1 MRKVI
6 SNILFISLALTGSL
20 STLALAEKLQFNS
33 SGTKTQLIELYT
45 SQGCSSCPPA
55 EHLLS
60 TQLTRKRLWKDI
72 IPIAFHVDYWD
83 YLGWKDIYS
92 EPSFTQRQR
101 RHFQLGN
108 ISNVYTPGF
117 VVDGRE
123 WRGFFRGLDIPQTQ
137 AAGGVLRLN
146 WDSESQNATVSYQDF
161 TQQPKYCYFAI
172 LGFEQGVAIQAGENK
187 GLKLNQDFVALQV
200 NRTAI
205 AETDSHYQCQT
216 TLKMGHLRA
225 NAVAHSRAIVSWI
238 TDSTERPLQ
247 ATGGWL

>member
-1 MRKVI
+1 MRLI
-6 SNILFISLALTGSL
+6 YHRILTVSLALSASL
-20 STLALAEKLQFNS
+20 STAALAEKMAFSS
-33 SGTKTQLIELYT
+33 SGAKTQLIELYT

-55 EHLLS
+55 EYLLS
-60 TQLTRKRLWKDI
+60 KQLVSKRLWKEI
-72 IPIAFHVDYWD
+72 VPIAFHVDYWD

-92 EPSFTQRQR
+92 QPSFTARQR

-123 WRGFFRGLDIPQTQ
+123 WRGFFRGLDIPQTRTI
-137 AAGGVLRLN
+137 GGNLNLN
-146 WDSESQNATVSYQDF
+146 WDSESQSATVSYQDF

-172 LGFEQGVAIQAGENK
+172 LGFEQGIEIQAGENS

-200 NRTAI
+200 NKTVIEGA
-205 AETDSHYQCQT
+205 DSHYQCQT
-216 TLKMGHLRA
+216 TLNRDDLNGKA
-225 NAVAHSRAIVSWI
+225 ASHSRAIVSWV
-238 TDSTERPLQ
+238 TDSSERPLQ